1 MNGQGLHNHVNMHPL
16 QPDERPPDVPES
28 KNDLRHVTGP
38 TVHVRYKV
46 NDKVEVFHGIWH
58 TGVVTSVDSNVQVKT
73 MIRRMHRGVGGGAF
87 DQEMT
92 MVIHNNQL
100 TEFIRK
106 PVLYSL
112 REKVELYDNK
122 SWVGGRIVAKKK
134 DEMTIKFDIQTDPE
148 NIVGAYLN
156 PRAIRNLVRKIDT
169 HSKGS
174 LRNKFIPQGPDFEG
188 LQMLKTHSWTY
199 GLAADEAPS

>member
-1 MNGQGLHNHVNMHPL
+1 
-16 QPDERPPDVPES
+16 
-28 KNDLRHVTGP
+28 
-38 TVHVRYKV
+38 
-46 NDKVEVFHGIWH
+46 
-58 TGVVTSVDSNVQVKT
+58 
-73 MIRRMHRGVGGGAF
+73 MHRGVGGGAF

-134 DEMTIKFDIQTDPE
+134 DEMTIKFKKQTDPE